1 MGIFDETRRN
11 VTITLF
17 EQEPSEATDEKQ
29 SVSLASS
36 DKTEYVYLVYVS
48 SGDYP
53 DVLHWVLTC
62 FKSEDAAK
70 IFADDYEKSQN
81 EIIENCPVFREEDY
95 DDIESD
101 EFIEKENEYFDY
113 WENNK
118 LAMEFNKVY
127 IEKMILR

>member
-1 MGIFDETRRN
+1 MQNSNEILNMLPGEP
-11 VTITLF
+11 
-17 EQEPSEATDEKQ
+17 PSEILDVKQ
-29 SVSLASS
+29 SVSFENS

-53 DVLHWVLTC
+53 DILHWVLAC

-70 IFADDYEKSQN
+70 LFADDYEKTQN

>member
-1 MGIFDETRRN
+1 MENHNEILNMLPGEP
-11 VTITLF
+11 
-17 EQEPSEATDEKQ
+17 PSEATDEKQ
-29 SVSLASS
+29 YVSLASS

-53 DVLHWVLTC
+53 DVLHWVLAC

-70 IFADDYEKSQN
+70 IFAEDYEKSQN

-95 DDIESD
+95 EDIESD

>member
-1 MGIFDETRRN
+1 MQNSNEILNMLPGEP
-11 VTITLF
+11 
-17 EQEPSEATDEKQ
+17 PSEILDVKQ
-29 SVSLASS
+29 SVSFESS
-36 DKTEYVYLVYVS
+36 EKNEYVYLVYVN

-53 DVLHWVLTC
+53 DVLNWVAAC

-70 IFADDYEKSQN
+70 LFAEDYEKTQN
-81 EIIENCPVFREEDY
+81 EIILNCPVFREEDY

>member
-29 SVSLASS
+29 SVSLVSS

-53 DVLHWVLTC
+53 DVLHWVVAC

>member
-11 VTITLF
+11 VSITLF

-29 SVSLASS
+29 YVSLVSS
-36 DKTEYVYLVYVS
+36 DKTEYVYLVQAS
-48 SGDYP
+48 SGNYP
-53 DVLHWVLTC
+53 DPIHWVLAC

-70 IFADDYEKSQN
+70 KFADDYEKNQN
-81 EIIENCPVFREEDY
+81 EIVANCPVFREEDY
-95 DDIESD
+95 DDIESE
-101 EFIEKENEYFDY
+101 EFIKKENEFFDY

-118 LAMEFNKVY
+118 LSMEFNKVY